1 MSIKELDLISFRNH
15 NHLQLTFG
23 KGINVIWGENGSG
36 KTAILEAIHT
46 LSIGRS
52 FRTSRF
58 RDLLKDGK
66 DFFRVTGVFVH
77 DKEEQNVQVNQT
89 KDGRRRILVNGVPI
103 SGLKELIGKNPVV
116 LLSPEEQEITKG
128 NPSVRRA
135 FFDRLFSVVSQPFL
149 QALSEY
155 TRTLKQRNAALCL
168 VRDNKADVNSVK
180 AWDDLLVDN
189 GVKVW
194 SQREHLFSQFA
205 DHLQQTVV
213 DYAESGVVV
222 VCLHEKT
229 QHTNPD
235 QFRKALADNLNQDVY
250 LGRTTVGP
258 HRDNYKIVFQDR
270 DLRLFG
276 SQGEHKLTLVLLKLA
291 EFRLIHKRTGILP
304 ILLLDDLF
312 AKLDYRRSENVLS
325 LIEKDVQTIVT
336 TTDLVPI
343 EQHNINLKQNGNSS
357 IYLER
362 PCRA

>member
-1 MSIKELDLISFRNH
+1 MISFRNH
-15 NHLQLTFG
+15 KHLQLAFG

-36 KTAILEAIHT
+36 KTAVLEAIHT
-46 LSIGRS
+46 FSIGRS

-58 RDLLKDGK
+58 RDLLKDGEE
-66 DFFRVTGVFVH
+66 FFRVTGVFVH
-77 DKEEQNVQVNQT
+77 DNQEQIIQVNQT
-89 KDGRRRILVNGVPI
+89 KDGRRRILVNGMPI

-116 LLSPEEQEITKG
+116 LLSPEEQDITKG

-149 QALSEY
+149 QVLSDY

-168 VRDNKADVNSVK
+168 VRDNRSNIKSVK
-180 AWDDLLVDN
+180 AWEDILVDN
-189 GVKVW
+189 GTKVW
-194 SQREHLFSQFA
+194 SQREHLFGQFT
-205 DHLQQTVV
+205 DHLRRTVI
-213 DYAESGVVV
+213 DYAEDGVEVT
-222 VCLHEKT
+222 CIHEKT
-229 QHTNPD
+229 QHSNPD
-235 QFRKALADNLNQDVY
+235 QFRKALAANLQQDIH

-258 HRDNYKIVFQDR
+258 HRDNYKLVFQGK

-291 EFRLIHKRTGILP
+291 EFRLIHKETGILP

-312 AKLDYRRSENVLS
+312 AKLDYQRSENVLS
-325 LIEKDVQTIVT
+325 LIEKDVQTVVT

-343 EQHNINLKQNGNSS
+343 EQHRIDLKQNGNKS

-362 PCRA
+362 PCRV